1 MNRICATLAACIWAT
16 NVSFAAPM
24 ESDTIVFRMIFQ
36 DFRDQPYPDETT
48 RSHLADAIANFWHDF
63 DSKIPRNSPAIAEWL
78 TKELNTSDL
87 ARLNRVT
94 STEEY
99 ALMQLSA
106 STDACLSDSDLLKRS
121 VGQQPLLEMYAW
133 LRMTDCYAN
142 PHATETYL
150 KQAKLSAGL
159 YEGPVTMVHATA
171 LHSLIAGKIAN
182 AIVQQ
187 QR

>member
-16 NVSFAAPM
+16 NSFAAPM
-24 ESDTIVFRMIFQ
+24 ESDRIVFQMIFQ
-36 DFRDQPYPDETT
+36 DFRDQLNPDVAL
-48 RSHLADAIANFWHDF
+48 RSRLADAIANFWRDF

-106 STDACLSDSDLLKRS
+106 STDSCLSDSALLKQS
-121 VGQQPLLEMYAW
+121 VGQQSLMEMYAW

-142 PHATETYL
+142 PHATEIYL

-159 YEGPVTMVHATA
+159 YEGPITMVHATA

-187 QR
+187 LR